1 MVQVSELTG
10 SALDWAVAKCEGIDL
25 TNGCYNRLLVDG
37 RMSKG
42 QAMLAPYQP
51 STDWAQGGPIIE
63 RERIQIT
70 PGYPHD
76 EYKWVAIK
84 YDHIFDKDR
93 DAFQGGDTP
102 LIAAMRCYVTSK
114 GVPQVLPKSKV

>member
-10 SALDWAVAKCEGIDL
+10 SALDWAVAKCES
-25 TNGCYNRLLVDG
+25 N
-37 RMSKG
+37 G

-51 STDWAQGGPIIE
+51 STNWAQGGPIIE

-114 GVPQVLPKSKV
+114 GVPQA

>member
-10 SALDWAVAKCEGIDL
+10 SALDWAVAKCES
-25 TNGCYNRLLVDG
+25 N
-37 RMSKG
+37 G

-51 STDWAQGGPIIE
+51 STNWAQGGPIIE
-63 RERIQIT
+63 RERLQIT

-76 EYKWVAIK
+76 VYKWVAIK

-114 GVPQVLPKSKV
+114 GVPQA

>member
-1 MVQVSELTG
+1 MVQVPELTG

-25 TNGCYNRLLVDG
+25 TNGCY
-37 RMSKG
+37 
-42 QAMLAPYQP
+42 QP
-51 STDWAQGGPIIE
+51 STDWSQGGPIIE

-76 EYKWVAIK
+76 EHKWVAIK

-102 LIAAMRCYVTSK
+102 LIAAMRCYVTSR
-114 GVPQVLPKSKV
+114 GVPQALPKSKV